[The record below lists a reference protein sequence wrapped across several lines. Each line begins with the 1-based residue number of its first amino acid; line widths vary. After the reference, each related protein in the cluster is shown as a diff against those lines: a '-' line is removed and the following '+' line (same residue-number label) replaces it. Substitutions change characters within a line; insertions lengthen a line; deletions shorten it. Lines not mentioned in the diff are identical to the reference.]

1 MKCVA
6 CLQGDSHECRAEGNC
21 DSVDGLESVGHD
33 NVSGDMDSLAG
44 NLRDNPSPV
53 PKIGSDGVPNQ
64 AGEAGEAGE
73 ETPEEEDEDEEK
85 FRTYK
90 DDSALRDQQSTGR
103 KRAAKMYPLDPEGD
117 CEWRMQKNCGGG
129 EYPIVG
135 CMKGKQEA
143 RHHGPDKNTLNNEK
157 GNVHRICHFC
167 HNRWHT
173 LNDPDYVW
181 SANHPK
187 HNPWSATIIDIVE
200 NEDFWAGKPL
210 VKAKG

>member
-21 DSVDGLESVGHD
+21 DSVDGVDSVGHD
-33 NVSGDMDSLAG
+33 NVSGDMDFLAG
-44 NLRDNPSPV
+44 NMRDNPAPV
-53 PKIGSDGVPNQ
+53 SEIGSDGVQSRADQ
-64 AGEAGEAGE
+64 ADESAS
-73 ETPEEEDEDEEK
+73 EDEDEKE

-103 KRAAKMYPLDPEGD
+103 KRAAKMYPLDPEAE
-117 CEWRMQKNCGGG
+117 CEWRMRKNCGGG
-129 EYPIVG
+129 TYPIVG
-135 CMKGKQEA
+135 CLKGLQEA

-157 GNVHRICHFC
+157 GNVHRICHYC

-181 SANHPK
+181 SANHEL
-187 HNPWSATIIDIVE
+187 HSPWPATIIDIAE
-200 NEDFWAGKPL
+200 NEDFWSNRET
-210 VKAKG
+210 VKAKD